1 MNSNLGD
8 SYALIK
14 FRDKNLLSLIK
25 KFNVR
30 QLWVATLIVGVFA
43 FVNTHPI
50 RPHDFWWHMAL
61 GREILT
67 TGRIPVTDVYSHTMI
82 NQTYASYQMF
92 WLADIGIY
100 SLYSLGGPALVI
112 FIQAIL
118 VTSTYLLL
126 TLLCWQKSQRW
137 GVTTLA
143 LFFAAAL
150 GIHNWNV
157 RPQTISYLI
166 GVFFLYAIYSYRKH
180 PKRAWLFVFPL
191 GMMIWANS
199 HGSFPIGFLLLG
211 IWLADEIW
219 QSISLFRSSHR
230 ELSIQGIQAPLLSLL
245 LTILACLINPRGPGI
260 FSYVLNLSSNPVIQN
275 LVPEWAPPT
284 FTTQIGIIFFL
295 GFLFVSTVMILSP
308 RRPSFFQIITFLI
321 FGLLALVTTRGVI
334 WFGMVMAPVIADILT
349 GIAEKFGNKNKE
361 ERTRSLPIVNVAFLI
376 VLILI
381 SIFSLPW
388 FKHLFP
394 FPKPKSGLISYETPV
409 EATQFLLDERPKPN
423 LFNEIG
429 FGSYLIWNAYPNYKV
444 FVDPR
449 IELYSPDIWRDYI
462 ALINTLPGWE
472 QILGRYDIN
481 TVIVDPGKQ
490 ASLVNTLN
498 NSPEWGV
505 IFEDQVSVIYQ
516 KLE

>member
-1 MNSNLGD
+1 MGIMLK
-8 SYALIK
+8 I
-14 FRDKNLLSLIK
+14 FREVSI
-25 KFNVR
+25 R
-30 QLWVATLIVGVFA
+30 QLWTATLLVGIFV

-67 TGRIPVTDVYSHTMI
+67 TGQIPVTDVYSFTML

-92 WLADIGIY
+92 WFADVGIY

-112 FIQAIL
+112 FIQAIFI
-118 VTSTYLLL
+118 SCTYLLL
-126 TLLCWQKSQRW
+126 TLICWQNSYRW

-157 RPQTISYLI
+157 RPQTVSYLI
-166 GVFFLYAIYSYRKH
+166 GVIFLYAIYAYRNH

-191 GMMIWANS
+191 GMIIWANS

-230 ELSIQGIQAPLLSLL
+230 ELTIQGIQAPLLSLL

-284 FTTQIGIIFFL
+284 FTTQIGLIFFL

-308 RRPSFFQIITFLI
+308 RRPNFYQITTFLI
-321 FGLLALVTTRGVI
+321 FALLAMITTRGMI
-334 WFGMVMAPVIADILT
+334 WFGIVMAPIL
-349 GIAEKFGNKNKE
+349 AEFLAAMAAQLGFMNRE
-361 ERTRSLPIVNVAFLI
+361 PRSRRSYLVNMGFLI

-381 SIFSLPW
+381 TIFSLPW
-388 FKHLFP
+388 FKHFFP

-409 EATQFLLDERPKPN
+409 EATQFLLDQRPKPN
-423 LFNEIG
+423 IFNEIG
-429 FGSYLIWNAYPNYKV
+429 FGSYLIWNAYPNYQV

-462 ALINTLPGWE
+462 AVINSLPGWE

-481 TVIVDPGKQ
+481 TVMVDPDKHAG
-490 ASLVNTLN
+490 LVNALE
-498 NSPEWGV
+498 NSPEWGL
-505 IFEDQVSVIYQ
+505 IYQDQVAVVYHN
-516 KLE
+516 LE